1 MPRAWLDIIFYMK
14 YSHSSSHLFRG
25 LLFGAI
31 GWTLGCLPLAATTAT
46 VHIGYYGYTPSSS
59 TINVNDQ
66 VEWIWDTDYH
76 STTSTTGLWDS
87 GLYNAGYTYTR
98 TFSSAGSFPYYC
110 TYHGFTGSITVQAV
124 NVPPSVTITNPPN
137 GEVLSAPASL
147 TLGATATDSDGTVT
161 SVQFFQG
168 TTSLGN
174 VASAPYSK
182 TVTGLAAGSYTF
194 SAVAS
199 DNGGLTATNSV
210 TVSVITPSPL
220 TVSAP
225 RRVTPTGFAF
235 SYAADAGLR
244 YVVQRSA
251 DLKSWV
257 GLNTNTAAG
266 SPVSYQDNNASP
278 AAEFYRVMRLPNP

>member
-1 MPRAWLDIIFYMK
+1 MKDMHFGGRLFCGLVIGVAAWT
-14 YSHSSSHLFRG
+14 
-25 LLFGAI
+25 FG
-31 GWTLGCLPLAATTAT
+31 GWPLAAATAT
-46 VHIGYYGYTPSSS
+46 VHIGYSGYSPNSS

-76 STTSTTGLWDS
+76 STTSTTSLWDS

-110 TYHGFTGSITVQAV
+110 TFHGFTGSITVQAV

-147 TLGATATDSDGTVT
+147 TLGATATDSDGSVT
-161 SVQFFQG
+161 NIQFFQG

-174 VASAPYSK
+174 VPSAPYAKSL
-182 TVTGLAAGSYTF
+182 TGLAAGSYTF

-210 TVSVITPSPL
+210 SVSVITPSPL

-225 RRVTPTGFAF
+225 RHASATGFAF
-235 SYAADAGLR
+235 SYSADVGLR
-244 YVVQRSA
+244 YVVERSA
-251 DLKSWV
+251 DLKNWV
-257 GLNTNTAAG
+257 GVNTNTAATN
-266 SPVSYQDNNASP
+266 PVSYQDNNASA
-278 AAEFYRVMRLPNP
+278 AAEYYRVMRLPNP